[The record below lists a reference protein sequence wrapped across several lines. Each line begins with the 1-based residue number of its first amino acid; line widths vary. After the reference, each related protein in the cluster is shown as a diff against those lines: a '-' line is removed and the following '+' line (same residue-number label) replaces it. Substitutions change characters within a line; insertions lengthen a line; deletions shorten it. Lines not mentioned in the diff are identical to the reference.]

1 MSPRASASAL
11 SCKIPFLIRRPLGNI
26 VSGRQPTLTRKD
38 YLNGW
43 QKHDLSCLSRSQC
56 RKTFVTF
63 NMHQLTNVTSITS
76 SSQCNH
82 GTNFE
87 FQDRSRHF
95 TTHDINLH
103 GVINFD
109 IRIRV
114 ADDPSVVCNSNKNFV
129 SRDKD
134 LHDVAKLE
142 GNFFPFNS
150 M

>member
-11 SCKIPFLIRRPLGNI
+11 SCKIPFLI
-26 VSGRQPTLTRKD
+26 VSRQAILFQDDNQTLTRKD

-63 NMHQLTNVTSITS
+63 NMHQLTNATSITS
-76 SSQCNH
+76 SSQRNH

-87 FQDRSRHF
+87 FQHRFRHF
-95 TTHDINLH
+95 TTRDINLH

-114 ADDPSVVCNSNKNFV
+114 ANDPSVVCNSNQKKF
-129 SRDKD
+129 SQDKD
-134 LHDVAKLE
+134 LHDAAKLE
-142 GNFFPFNS
+142 GSFFPINL